1 MALKKLHGNV
11 VATEQGEKMQSNR
24 FQLDEEKADID
35 NDGIVS
41 SYERAKGEAV
51 QKAMADK
58 NQTGMNMGGMMSM
71 DSDPF
76 APFQV
81 VVGMDKHSGNNIP
94 AGSKDEEVRD
104 DIPAMLSEGEY
115 VVPADVVRYHGLK
128 TFEEL
133 RCEAKSALGLMAM
146 HDRIAVVDDNT
157 KEPVE
162 YEDDDVEYEIEEKD
176 APEVE
181 EAEVRVIKAEEGV
194 SVEVKE
200 DPSKLPTYLL
210 QYVTDPK
217 TNRTKMMYVDSVTGA
232 QVTPEEYNSK
242 QATKYSTDKV
252 LEGIYDTEEEEEQAP
267 SCPAGQV
274 YDETVGACVAIA
286 SQGQVGGEGDGDG
299 GEEDPGRGNL
309 GLTEVEIDGI
319 FSEVDPDYK
328 ALMTS
333 INTPSPV
340 TGVLGM
346 LAPGLGAVKFIADKV
361 RKTMGRIKA
370 RDKIRSGE
378 NIGTAPIG
386 EYKDWRG
393 EIDVATAASIA
404 QTESDANKVAS
415 GERAWNEPY
424 TDKYGST
431 GQRGTPKRSSPFG
444 SEGEAIAVSTYG
456 SFSDQQFAAI
466 DAIYAAK
473 TMGSSQN
480 PEISTAT
487 PAQKEAY
494 AKAEEARQAEFA
506 RRSLAKANVDTG
518 NFQPSIDRAVDRV
531 NSYDVDPYDRD
542 ESFYDAA
549 SIAQDVYS
557 AKGGFISK
565 KNKPSVALMNYSKRN

>member
-232 QVTPEEYNSK
+232 QVTPEEYNAK

-252 LEGIYDTEEEEEQAP
+252 LEGIYDTEEEEEQTP

-286 SQGQVGGEGDGDG
+286 SQGQVGGGGDGDG

-378 NIGTAPIG
+378 NIGTALTG

-404 QTESDANKVAS
+404 QTESDANKVDS
-415 GERAWNEPY
+415 GERAWNDPY
-424 TDKYGST
+424 TDTYGT
-431 GQRGTPKRSSPFG
+431 TRDSPFG
-444 SEGEAIAVSTYG
+444 SKAEASAVSTYG

-466 DAIYAAK
+466 EDTFAANA
-473 TMGSSQN
+473 SSKS
-480 PEISTAT
+480 EISTAT

-494 AKAEEARQAEFA
+494 AKAEQARDAKSEVMFKN
-506 RRSLAKANVDTG
+506 LGKANVDTG
-518 NFQPSIDRAVDRV
+518 NFQPYDDSAFGRDTKGLG
-531 NSYDVDPYDRD
+531 DVDPYGQD
-542 ESFYDAA
+542 EATDATA
-549 SIAQDVYS
+549 YR